1 LEWKNI
7 FEKSQIIFQF
17 LAKIFRA
24 SGCFCR
30 KEIMLAFLHQKIPAA
45 QYIIAMKAVAGR

>member
-7 FEKSQIIFQF
+7 FEKISNNFSISRKDFPSVRLF
-17 LAKIFRA
+17 LPERNYV
-24 SGCFCR
+24 G
-30 KEIMLAFLHQKIPAA
+30 FLHQKIPAA